1 MLSNVDAHYRWWKAK
16 KGCLFVGAAD
26 AEATHLTKPNASA
39 GGRGY

>member
-1 MLSNVDAHYRWWKAK
+1 MM
-16 KGCLFVGAAD
+16 KGEEGLFALFVGAAD

>member
-1 MLSNVDAHYRWWKAK
+1 MWMLITDDEMAK
-16 KGCLFVGAAD
+16 KGCLFVGAVD